1 MGMSC
6 HTIGVTPSSAVFK
19 IAARS
24 GLSSRMLLTDK
35 WDPKL
40 EDIDRMKV
48 ITSSSVSQIAD
59 PVVQIRL
66 ATYSLWGRGQ

>member
-1 MGMSC
+1 
-6 HTIGVTPSSAVFK
+6 
-19 IAARS
+19 
-24 GLSSRMLLTDK
+24 MLLTDK